1 VNQHIIGMHLKRR
14 AQMPKSPYLTA
25 REAAAELGIK
35 LPTLYSYVSRGLVRS
50 EIQGNNP
57 RTRRYHAEDVQRLKA
72 RQEQQRDPSSAV
84 AGALHWGAPVLESA
98 LTRISDG
105 KLYYRGYDAIALTS
119 QRSVEEV
126 AGLLWDGN
134 GRASLSAWE
143 KPISPSARAAMETV
157 LAQVRRSPLLESFQM
172 ALLMSAPED
181 PSAHNLRPGAVRQTG
196 VRILRLLT
204 SVAAGQVETGGIVQ
218 TLTRSWAPDPPA
230 KAAPLLNAAL
240 ILMADHELNV
250 SSFTVRCVASARAT
264 PYEAV
269 IAGLAALQGANHG
282 GVVNRVEALLDEI
295 QKPANVRLILS
306 RRLKHGEEIPG
317 FGHRLYL
324 EGDPRAR
331 LLLELMAEADP
342 RAPAISLA
350 RAAAREARELIDEEP
365 NSDFALAVLTRL
377 LDLPEGYGLGIFALG
392 RTIGWLAHALEQYQ
406 SNAIIRPR
414 ARYVGRMPQ

>member
-1 VNQHIIGMHLKRR
+1 
-14 AQMPKSPYLTA
+14 MPKSPYLTA

-50 EIQGNNP
+50 EIRGNDP
-57 RTRRYHAEDVQRLKA
+57 RARRYHAEDVQRLKA
-72 RQEQQRDPSSAV
+72 RQEQQRDPASAV

-105 KLYYRGYDAIALTS
+105 KLYYRGYDAVTLAC
-119 QRSVEEV
+119 QKSVEEV
-126 AGLLWDGN
+126 ADLLWDRG
-134 GRASLSAWE
+134 GRVSLSAWE
-143 KPISPSARAAMETV
+143 KPVALAARAAMETV
-157 LAQVRRSPLLESFQM
+157 LAQVRHYPLLEAFQM
-172 ALLMSAPED
+172 ALLMSAPHD
-181 PSAHNLRPGAVRQTG
+181 PSVYNLRPGTVRQTG

-204 SVAAGQVETGGIVQ
+204 GVAAGQVQEGGIVQ
-218 TLTRSWAPDPPA
+218 TLTRSWAPDQPA

-250 SSFTVRCVASARAT
+250 SSFTVRCVASAGAT

-269 IAGLAALQGANHG
+269 IAGLAALQGAKHG
-282 GVVNRVEALLDEI
+282 GVINRVEALLDEI
-295 QKPANVRLILS
+295 HKPANARRILS

-342 RAPAISLA
+342 RSPAVSLS
-350 RAAAREARELIDEEP
+350 RVVAREARELIDEEP

-377 LDLPEGYGLGIFALG
+377 LGLPEGYGLGIFALG
-392 RTIGWLAHALEQYQ
+392 RMIGWLAHALEQYQ

-414 ARYVGRMPQ
+414 ARYVGRMPR